1 MTRPARLA
9 GAARALARLTCAL
22 ALGAAACTASPSPPD
37 GAPDAGTS
45 PNASIRPAP
54 LPSDTDETTAPDAER
69 GGLAVDPV
77 TGNFVMPDGGVVPE
91 ALRPEAP
98 LRPESLPA
106 QQGSGVSLEA
116 SFRWLD
122 AAGPPKL
129 AEVSAPG
136 IEAADKLTRFAWTI
150 DLVDTGRMRVSFASR
165 SFALPQRTELRAR
178 LDRYGHV
185 LLWPELTEYRLLPAG
200 ALRTLLGERRVDV
213 MPLSQGSLKRT
224 GDGQKRLSLP
234 TKKVELTGP
243 LGGVTLEIASV
254 PEAGEGGSLLCRTLV
269 ELAGIDPKTPACASQ
284 EVVLSARYAWQGGGG
299 LAFEVSAL
307 EKRSDLAPAVM
318 VVPPTGAAYN
328 RSGLPGVAGLVF
340 LSRNDVVAFRTGPN
354 RALGPPT
361 DAKAPGEG
369 LVADNRSDQ
378 LLYVLL
384 DGVPVVTVPPLT
396 ERYVI
401 GTTRAEYHVQ
411 FRSFLGDVRGPVE
424 LVAMPARVTYPTAVE
439 TSDAGAPDAGR

>member
-1 MTRPARLA
+1 MTRPA
-9 GAARALARLTCAL
+9 GLARRGSRVLPVGAL
-22 ALGAAACTASPSPPD
+22 SLAALGCTATPSQGGD
-37 GAPDAGTS
+37 APDAGTS

-54 LPSDTDETTAPDAER
+54 LPSDTDETAPPDAGR

-98 LRPESLPA
+98 LRPESLPS
-106 QQGSGVSLEA
+106 QQGAGVSLEA

-129 AEVSAPG
+129 AEVSATG
-136 IEAADKLTRFAWTI
+136 VEAAAALTRFSWSV
-150 DLVDTGRMRVSFASR
+150 DLVDTGRMRIAFGSR
-165 SFALPQRTELRAR
+165 AFTLPQRTELRAR

-213 MPLSQGSLKRT
+213 MPLSQGTLKRV
-224 GDGQKRLSLP
+224 GDGAKRLSLA
-234 TKKVELTGP
+234 TKKVELSGP
-243 LGGVTLEIASV
+243 LGSVTLEIASV
-254 PEAGEGGSLLCRTLV
+254 PEAGEGGSLLCRALV
-269 ELAGIDPKTPACASQ
+269 ELAAIDPKTPACASQ
-284 EVVLSARYAWQGGGG
+284 EVVLAARFAWQGGGG
-299 LAFEVSAL
+299 LSFEVGSL
-307 EKRSDLAPAVM
+307 EKRTDLSPAVM

-340 LSRNDVVAFRTGPN
+340 LSRNDVVAFRSGPN
-354 RALGPPT
+354 RALGPST
-361 DAKAPGEG
+361 DPKAPGEG

-424 LVAMPARVTYPTAVE
+424 LVTMPARVTYPTTLEAA
-439 TSDAGAPDAGR
+439 DAGAPDAGR